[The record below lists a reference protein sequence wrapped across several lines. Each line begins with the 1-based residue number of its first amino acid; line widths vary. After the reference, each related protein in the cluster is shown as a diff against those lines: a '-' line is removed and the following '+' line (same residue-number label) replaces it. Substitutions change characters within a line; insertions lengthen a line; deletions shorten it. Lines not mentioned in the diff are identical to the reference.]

1 MIGWQEQVSGKEDRD
16 TLISWVFGT
25 TLFSVLDQNL
35 RNLSKFEQGENL
47 EKRKRIN
54 SFFFSN
60 NRKKDC
66 VRRKPVCPPTE
77 TDT

>member
-25 TLFSVLDQNL
+25 TLFSILDQNL

-47 EKRKRIN
+47 
-54 SFFFSN
+54 
-60 NRKKDC
+60 KK
-66 VRRKPVCPPTE
+66 
-77 TDT
+77 